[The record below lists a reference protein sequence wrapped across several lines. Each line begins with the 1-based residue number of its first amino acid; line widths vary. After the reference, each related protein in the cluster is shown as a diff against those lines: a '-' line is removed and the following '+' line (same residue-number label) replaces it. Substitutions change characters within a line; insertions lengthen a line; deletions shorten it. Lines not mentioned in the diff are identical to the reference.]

1 MVAEQ
6 EVVEQERAVDS
17 TEALILAAKVA
28 AAANRRGSSPPTSES
43 STGKMNPRAPGWN
56 KRLMQR
62 RDFFFKFWGSTLLE
76 EVGESLVPAL
86 VAVNGLAVV
95 DLEVPQQAEH
105 KAAQHWAVDSSQGQ
119 IFSTKEA
126 VADTRESSR
135 PTSELSMG
143 KMNPQASGW
152 NECCA
157 GGAKWQVLKKAK
169 DSLGA
174 PYTKKREG
182 VPVIEAEGE
191 AQASEQSVGQTDPKT
206 LGWTRRARIGA
217 AAPGRTPCTDC
228 TSALE
233 KESAASQRTQETL

>member
-152 NECCA
+152 NRVVSEEKLA
-157 GGAKWQVLKKAK
+157 SHQRIR
-169 DSLGA
+169 DLG
-174 PYTKKREG
+174 K
-182 VPVIEAEGE
+182 
-191 AQASEQSVGQTDPKT
+191 
-206 LGWTRRARIGA
+206 
-217 AAPGRTPCTDC
+217 
-228 TSALE
+228 
-233 KESAASQRTQETL
+233 